1 MRSVKRA
8 AALKVLWDTVRG
20 QRRPG
25 TPGVAERLVAFPRM
39 VLASVR
45 GEYDGLDVRRMAMMG
60 LAVVYVLSPVD
71 LVPEALLFLAGFT
84 DDTLVLAW
92 LAGALLSD
100 TEAFL
105 AWEERG
111 AWEERRASEERGER
125 VVQGTVV
132 G

>member
-1 MRSVKRA
+1 MRTVKRA

-20 QRRPG
+20 QHRPG
-25 TPGVAERLVAFPRM
+25 SSGVTDRLFAFPRM

-45 GEYDGLDVRRMAMMG
+45 GEYDGLDVRRMAMLG
-60 LAVVYVLSPVD
+60 LAVAYVVSPID
-71 LVPEALLFLAGFT
+71 LVPEAVLFLAGFT

-105 AWEERG
+105 AWEERR
-111 AWEERRASEERGER
+111 AAEEQRER
-125 VVQGTVV
+125 VVPGVVV